1 MNPLSQRRPPSAKV
15 FWLVWPTLIALVA
28 GSISYFFRYG
38 PLAAKATV
46 FRRTAEKCE
55 AFPLGRLARGMQISD
70 GGVVWVQT
78 LRGLSRFEAGG
89 WRHFTASDLGLR
101 DHTFNGA
108 FTLEGEEVWATAPE
122 GVSHFDGKRWTL
134 HAKSV
139 ATQDTASIAAANGQ
153 VWTID
158 RDGNLAHFDGSAWTV
173 SKVSLP
179 GVAASAWGS
188 LVSRRRFPKLAAVGN
203 GGLWLVFEGVWRSDG
218 TQWTRVAGAT
228 RDAALVGVTP
238 ACAYRSAD
246 GKEQSTRGGVYVL
259 DGGEV
264 VGYGVDGAS
273 HVVYKTTGVYGVAG
287 RPPMFAMAV
296 AQGVYLYE
304 GDKWVLEPLAKLGV
318 ESVSSVA
325 VAPDHSV
332 WGIGYARTLARSPV
346 VDRAAAWAVLILPI
360 VAIVYPIWFWNRR
373 SRYQR
378 EAAKEALLHAT
389 GELPDDLKGPGES
402 AWGIALGVVIFL
414 AVGVGSYWALKKFW
428 PAAPVW
434 LVPLI
439 WLALHGAFT
448 MAGALKPRKAMP
460 NDPIHPGGA
469 PEVDW
474 EKSWPAMLGGLA
486 VIVLL
491 YGRTIARFLHIPY
504 LTAMPG
510 FAMLLGGQFAFHAFE
525 RFRARQVERE
535 VKRGAYAKAMEVL
548 DGMLRWPPT
557 GPWKLTRARA
567 LFYAGRPEEAEA
579 ILRELVAAER
589 DSKKRTLALEE
600 LGRVLLAQSRY
611 DDAKRAFEAAAKMA
625 PTRPAAYSGLA
636 EVRLMHG
643 MEAEQALESARR
655 ARQLQADRKGLGAIW
670 GDEAWALAVLGR
682 SSEAQQAIEAGVKE
696 MDREHR
702 PEVAAFH
709 WRAGMALLAIEQT
722 TNAMQWFVKAV
733 EIDPEGY
740 YGKLAAKHRSQRSVW
755 GAVGVRGS

>member
-1 MNPLSQRRPPSAKV
+1 
-15 FWLVWPTLIALVA
+15 
-28 GSISYFFRYG
+28 
-38 PLAAKATV
+38 
-46 FRRTAEKCE
+46 
-55 AFPLGRLARGMQISD
+55 
-70 GGVVWVQT
+70 
-78 LRGLSRFEAGG
+78 
-89 WRHFTASDLGLR
+89 
-101 DHTFNGA
+101 
-108 FTLEGEEVWATAPE
+108 
-122 GVSHFDGKRWTL
+122 
-134 HAKSV
+134 
-139 ATQDTASIAAANGQ
+139 
-153 VWTID
+153 
-158 RDGNLAHFDGSAWTV
+158 
-173 SKVSLP
+173 
-179 GVAASAWGS
+179 
-188 LVSRRRFPKLAAVGN
+188 VGD
-203 GGLWLVFEGVWRSDG
+203 GGLWLVFEGVWRYDG
-218 TQWTRVAGAT
+218 TQWTRVAGST
-228 RDAALVGVTP
+228 REAALLGVTP
-238 ACAYRSAD
+238 PGPYRAN
-246 GKEQSTRGGVYVL
+246 GKKTATRGGVYVL

-264 VGYGVDGAS
+264 VGYDVDGAS
-273 HVVYKTTGVYGVAG
+273 HFRYKTSDLGPSARVYGVSG
-287 RPPMFAMAV
+287 RAPTFALAYNR
-296 AQGVYLYE
+296 GVYLYD
-304 GDKWVLEPLAKLGV
+304 GSKWVYEPLAKLGV
-318 ESVSSVA
+318 ESVSGVA
-325 VAPDHSV
+325 VARDQAV
-332 WGIGYARTLARSPV
+332 WGMGYVRTHAGSST
-346 VDRAAAWAVLILPI
+346 VDRASALPILILPLI
-360 VAIVYPIWFWNRR
+360 AIVYPIWFWSRK

-378 EAAKEALLHAT
+378 EATKAALLHAT
-389 GELPDDLKGPGES
+389 GELPEDLKGPGES
-402 AWGIALGVVIFL
+402 AWGIALGVVIYL

-434 LVPLI
+434 LAPVM

-510 FAMLLGGQFAFHAFE
+510 FAMLLGGQFAFHVFE
-525 RFRARQVERE
+525 RFRARQVDRE
-535 VKRGAYAKAMEVL
+535 VKRGAYVKAREVL
-548 DGMLRWPPT
+548 DGVMRWPPT

-625 PTRPAAYSGLA
+625 LTRPAAHSGLA
-636 EVRLMHG
+636 EVRLMQG
-643 MEAEQALESARR
+643 VEAEQALEDARR
-655 ARQLQADRKGLGAIW
+655 ARQLQTDRKGLAAIW

-702 PEVAAFH
+702 PEVAGFH

-722 TNAMQWFVKAV
+722 TNAMQWFVKAA
-733 EIDPEGY
+733 EIDPDGY
-740 YGKLAAKHRSQRSVW
+740 YGRLAAKHRSQRSVW